1 MMNSGDNMMKKI
13 MIATDGSMPGR
24 LAAEAGINLARLA
37 GAEVT
42 AVYVVDMARLTQ
54 LPGYTAIPGIKDR
67 LLELM
72 GAEGEKATAEVE
84 DMAREAGVPYHKHV
98 AGGDP
103 ANELLKLSQELGMDL
118 IVMGSIGKSGLD
130 KFLLGSV
137 AEKVV
142 RHSKVPVLLVPAKG

>member
-1 MMNSGDNMMKKI
+1 MIKKI

-24 LAAEAGINLARLA
+24 QAAEMGINLAKLA

-54 LPGYTAIPGIKDR
+54 LPGYISVPGIKER

-72 GAEGEKATAEVE
+72 GTEGEKATAEVE
-84 DMAREAGVPYHKHV
+84 GMANEAGVACCKRV

-103 ANELLKLSQELGMDL
+103 ADEILKISQELGVDL
-118 IVMGSIGKSGLD
+118 LVMGSIGRSGLS
-130 KFLLGSV
+130 KILLGSV

-142 RHSKVPVLLVPAKG
+142 RHSKVPVLLVPIKG